1 MLNMYELIEKKKHGG
16 SFTSEEMGQWVR
28 SYCEGKIPDYQVSA
42 LLMAIW
48 FQGLSEEE
56 SYALTKEL
64 IDSGDRI
71 DLSAIHG
78 TKVDKHST
86 GGVGDTVSL
95 VLGPMVAA
103 LGIPFAKMSGRGL
116 GHTGG
121 TLDKL
126 EAIPGFSIDRT
137 VEEFIAQT
145 NDIGIC
151 LAGQTAKVTPG
162 DKKLY
167 ALRDA
172 TATVDQEGL
181 IAASI
186 LSKKIAVGSDALI
199 LDVKVGKGAFMK
211 DEASAR
217 SLAEH
222 LVGLGKRFGRRV
234 MAVISSMEEPLGL
247 AVGNL
252 LEVQE
257 AIRIMKG
264 EGPDDLKDLCLILG
278 QKLLVLSGEYE
289 DEESARV
296 ALEKTLTSGRALE
309 TFEQLLKAQGANVTD
324 SEEILALPL
333 SRYHGEVRAEK
344 SGWIREL
351 DALEIGEIAR
361 ILGAGRATMEDV
373 IDPGAGVLLV
383 KKIGDSVKKDEVIAH
398 LYGSSQEALEEA
410 KRRYSLALN
419 ISEEAFAPQP
429 LILGEVG
436 DETC

>member
-16 SFTSEEMGQWVR
+16 SFTPEEMGEWVR
-28 SYCEGKIPDYQVSA
+28 SYCEGNIPDYQVSA

-95 VLGPMVAA
+95 ILGPMVAA
-103 LGIPFAKMSGRGL
+103 LGVPFAKMSGRGL

-234 MAVISSMEEPLGL
+234 MAVISSMEEPLGF

-257 AIRIMKG
+257 AIRVMKG
-264 EGPDDLKDLCLILG
+264 EGPEDLKDLCLILG
-278 QKLLVLSGEYE
+278 QKLLVLSGEYT
-289 DEESARV
+289 DEESARR
-296 ALEKTLTSGRALE
+296 ALEETLTSGRALE
-309 TFEQLLKAQGANVTD
+309 TFEKLLKAQGANITD
-324 SEEILALPL
+324 AEEILALPL
-333 SRYHGEVRAEK
+333 SSHHRDVCAEK
-344 SGWIREL
+344 SGWISEL

-361 ILGAGRATMEDV
+361 ILGAGRATM
-373 IDPGAGVLLV
+373 
-383 KKIGDSVKKDEVIAH
+383 
-398 LYGSSQEALEEA
+398 
-410 KRRYSLALN
+410 
-419 ISEEAFAPQP
+419 
-429 LILGEVG
+429 
-436 DETC
+436 